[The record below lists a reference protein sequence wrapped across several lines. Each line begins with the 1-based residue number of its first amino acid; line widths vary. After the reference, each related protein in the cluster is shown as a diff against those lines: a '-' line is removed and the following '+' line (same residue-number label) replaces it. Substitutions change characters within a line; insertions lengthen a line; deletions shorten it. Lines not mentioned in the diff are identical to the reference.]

1 MTQIA
6 GTDDQPD
13 KRHHHMGRC
22 VILQRLGQQSGR
34 QSSSFWLPPH
44 PMEWFS
50 QRVRPFNSLQLTSVL
65 IILKITQLFGFPGLI
80 LPHNIHAIQH
90 GCSTGTSEFF
100 NLMKKKSINLIML
113 LLKLL
118 ALRTEHTDV
127 LGSSPTADLAIATV
141 QDNIKWMNTNAQVIV
156 SWLKEH

>member
-1 MTQIA
+1 
-6 GTDDQPD
+6 
-13 KRHHHMGRC
+13 
-22 VILQRLGQQSGR
+22 
-34 QSSSFWLPPH
+34 
-44 PMEWFS
+44 
-50 QRVRPFNSLQLTSVL
+50 
-65 IILKITQLFGFPGLI
+65 
-80 LPHNIHAIQH
+80 
-90 GCSTGTSEFF
+90 
-100 NLMKKKSINLIML
+100 MKKKSFNLIML